1 MPRERATERRGPGR
15 NEGTREK
22 VEEHLSFLW
31 KSIEES
37 SESASPGQRL
47 CHLIGYVEQ
56 FILFFPIPCAGRGAR
71 EEGGG
76 ERTREREVR
85 MPKER
90 QRGAP
95 SSTYLLPSA
104 HVDAIFQYRVKRALP
119 FSFIPLPF
127 LPLTPPSPSLLRPS
141 SLVPPIFLSFR
152 LAPSFLSREGRENGS
167 EARNEKKGRKESRW
181 AAREVK
187 KVEEKRKSEEPRL
200 ASAATRE
207 PSKVE

>member
-76 ERTREREVR
+76 GERTREREVR

-127 LPLTPPSPSLLRPS
+127 LPLTPPPPPFFAPRSTHL
-141 SLVPPIFLSFR
+141 SLVSSRSFV
-152 LAPSFLSREGRENGS
+152 PFSRRKRKWKRGTKREKG
-167 EARNEKKGRKESRW
+167 KKGVSMGGAGGEKGGGETKERG
-181 AAREVK
+181 
-187 KVEEKRKSEEPRL
+187 
-200 ASAATRE
+200 ATVSFGCNERTE
-207 PSKVE
+207 